1 MTAGPRRFGSTSK
14 AMTRMQTRAWRDW
27 RRRANISGMNSS
39 SDCGCEEGQ
48 SCISCRTVRDRKR
61 RESKNC
67 WRGPRKGLRRTRTP
81 GEKRHN
87 DVLEDVLR
95 RIGEHERFVLTSHA
109 RPDGDAV
116 GSALACCQILRAMG
130 KQADVVLHDGVP
142 RVYRSLPFADQVVQS
157 THVIGSYDSAIILEC
172 DSIHRTRL
180 EGLEDRILISIDH
193 HVSGRPFAH
202 VNWID
207 PHAVATAEMVFRL
220 AREAG
225 VKFSPE
231 IATCL
236 YTALMTDTGSF
247 MFQGTNE
254 NTFALARELVLAGAD
269 PAHCA
274 RGIYFAHSVGK
285 LRLLGEA
292 LCNLNIEGH
301 LGFVWVTQK
310 QMERSGASEEDCEGL
325 VNYVLSIGGVEVA
338 AFFRE
343 LPDGRYRV
351 SLRSKSKLNVAHVA
365 ENFGGGGHEC
375 ASACSVDGP
384 LAEAVRQILSHLR
397 RGPSVQ

>member
-1 MTAGPRRFGSTSK
+1 M
-14 AMTRMQTRAWRDW
+14 
-27 RRRANISGMNSS
+27 
-39 SDCGCEEGQ
+39 
-48 SCISCRTVRDRKR
+48 
-61 RESKNC
+61 
-67 WRGPRKGLRRTRTP
+67 
-81 GEKRHN
+81 
-87 DVLEDVLR
+87 LEDVLR
-95 RIGEHERFVLTSHA
+95 HIGQHERFVLTSHA

-116 GSALACCQILRAMG
+116 GSALACCQVLRALG
-130 KQADVVLHDGVP
+130 KHADVVLHDGVP
-142 RVYRSLPFADQVVQS
+142 RIYRSLPFADQVVQS
-157 THVIGSYDSAIILEC
+157 SRVVGSYEAAIILEC

-180 EGLEDRILISIDH
+180 EGLEDRFLISIDH
-193 HVSGRPFAH
+193 HASGRPFAN

-269 PAHCA
+269 AAHCA
-274 RGIYFAHSVGK
+274 RGIYFAHSAAK

-292 LCNLNIEGH
+292 LRTLNQEGH
-301 LGFVWVTQK
+301 LAWAWVTQK
-310 QMERSGASEEDCEGL
+310 QMESCGAKEEDCEGL
-325 VNYVLSIGGVEVA
+325 VNYVLSIGEVEIA

-343 LPDGRYRV
+343 LPDGRFRV
-351 SLRSKSKLNVAHVA
+351 SLRSKGKLDVARIAA
-365 ENFGGGGHEC
+365 EFGGGGHTC
-375 ASACSVDGP
+375 ASGCAVDGP
-384 LAEAVRQILSHLR
+384 LHAAVESILGR
-397 RGPSVQ
+397 IRAAQNFQ